1 MPAGSKKKKGNVCRD
16 CHRVVDGEVC
26 VVCGTANLSEDWAGY
41 LVIIDPEHSDVAK
54 KMNIKLPGRYAL
66 KVR

>member
-1 MPAGSKKKKGNVCRD
+1 MVVRKKQPSVCRD
-16 CHRVVDGEVC
+16 CHRVVEGAAC
-26 VVCGTANLSEDWAGY
+26 VMCGTTNLTNDWAGY
-41 LVIIDPEHSDVAK
+41 LVIIDPEHSEVAK